1 MIQSGFEGNLG
12 KKRMTNQIREMDT
25 IIYEKRG
32 RIAVLTL
39 NRPSKLNTIDDRM
52 LDEMYACITELDH
65 DDEVRVIVIK
75 GAGRAFCAG
84 HDLSPREEPFTKV
97 LDWRNHARH
106 DSRMLFA
113 IWNCKK
119 PVISQ
124 IHGYCMGG
132 GCDLASVCDFTIA
145 AESAVFGKP
154 EIQFNSAAPFRI
166 SRYVMGMKR
175 VKSFLLMGERLTA
188 AEAEHYG
195 LVTTVVPDD
204 KLEEEVMALAKK
216 LVKIPEPAM
225 RLNKEAIN
233 RSYEMAGLVSSI
245 HYGEN
250 IFATVL
256 MSETPESAR
265 FFEIANAEGLSAAF
279 KWRDAQFVDDFE

>member
-1 MIQSGFEGNLG
+1 MVAMANTIQ
-12 KKRMTNQIREMDT
+12 EMET
-25 IIYEKRG
+25 IIFEKKG
-32 RIAVLTL
+32 KIGLLTL
-39 NRPSKLNTIDDRM
+39 NRPSKLNTINDRM
-52 LDEMYACITELDH
+52 LDEMYACLTELDK
-65 DDEVRVIVIK
+65 DSDVRVIIIK

-84 HDLSPREEPFTKV
+84 HDLSPREEPFTTV
-97 LDWRNHARH
+97 LDWREHARH

-132 GCDLASVCDFTIA
+132 GCDLAAVCDFTIA
-145 AESAVFGKP
+145 AESTIIGKP
-154 EIQFNSAAPFRI
+154 EIQFNSAAPFGI
-166 SRYVMGMKR
+166 TRYVMGMKQ
-175 VKSFLLMGERLTA
+175 VKSFLLTGKRLTA
-188 AEAEHYG
+188 AEAERFG

-204 KLEEEVMALAKK
+204 RLDEEVMALAKK
-216 LVKIPEPAM
+216 LVKIPVPAM

-233 RSYEMAGLVSSI
+233 RCYEMAGFINSI

-250 IFATVL
+250 IFSMVL

-265 FFEIANAEGLSAAF
+265 FIEIANEEGLPAAF
-279 KWRDAQFVDDFE
+279 KWRDAQFVGDFE

>member
-1 MIQSGFEGNLG
+1 MANTIQ
-12 KKRMTNQIREMDT
+12 EMET
-25 IIYEKRG
+25 IIFEKKG
-32 RIAVLTL
+32 KIGLLTL
-39 NRPSKLNTIDDRM
+39 NRPSKLNTINDRM
-52 LDEMYACITELDH
+52 LDEMYACLTELDK
-65 DDEVRVIVIK
+65 DSDVRVIIIK

-84 HDLSPREEPFTKV
+84 HDLSPREEPFTTV
-97 LDWRNHARH
+97 LDWREHARH

-132 GCDLASVCDFTIA
+132 GCDLAAVCDFTIA
-145 AESAVFGKP
+145 AESTIIGKP
-154 EIQFNSAAPFRI
+154 EIQFNSAAPFGI
-166 SRYVMGMKR
+166 TRYVMGMKQ
-175 VKSFLLMGERLTA
+175 VKSFLLTGKRLTA
-188 AEAEHYG
+188 AEAERFG

-204 KLEEEVMALAKK
+204 RLDEEVMALAKK
-216 LVKIPEPAM
+216 LVKIPVPAM

-233 RSYEMAGLVSSI
+233 RCYEMAGFINSI

-250 IFATVL
+250 IFSMVL

-265 FFEIANAEGLSAAF
+265 FIEIANEEGLPAAF
-279 KWRDAQFVDDFE
+279 KWRDAQFVGDFE